1 MNLLEDL
8 LLLSAIIFLLA
19 YMGLF
24 CYTSMKFFKIWRKF
38 HEESLFHVGTLSGGM
53 VFYFFIVITM
63 IITTDFPSAIK
74 SVSQI
79 IGVVYSILCLEMS
92 LFYVTTFS
100 NRMSLYEKY
109 IPFLFGI
116 TTGISL
122 ALFGVTELDS
132 WFTFLIILSF
142 IIPLI
147 LVSFLVARICIRTYI
162 VIQDDQLKS
171 EDRSFLKALAGASL
185 ILFLGALGDI
195 TFFLI
200 ALITKIDI
208 WSQFT
213 AIAGI
218 IIPPTF
224 IVSVYLIRKIFS
236 NIEEADVVHL
246 MNLLS

>member
-1 MNLLEDL
+1 
-8 LLLSAIIFLLA
+8 
-19 YMGLF
+19 MGLF
-24 CYTSMKFFKIWRKF
+24 CYASMKFFKIWRKF
-38 HEESLFHVGTLSGGM
+38 HEESLFHVGTLFGGM
-53 VFYFFIVITM
+53 VVYFFIIIAM
-63 IITTDFPSAIK
+63 IITTDFSSAIK
-74 SVSQI
+74 SVSNI

-100 NRMSLYEKY
+100 NRMSLWEKY

-116 TTGISL
+116 STGISL
-122 ALFGVTELDS
+122 ALFGTTELDN
-132 WFTFLIILSF
+132 WYTFLIILAF
-142 IIPLI
+142 LLPLI
-147 LVSFLVARICIRTYI
+147 LVSILVVRICIRTYN

-171 EDRSFLKALAGASL
+171 EDRSFLKALAGASS

-200 ALITKIDI
+200 AILTEIDI
-208 WSQFT
+208 WSQLT
-213 AIAGI
+213 ALTGI